1 MKTSAIGRNLI
12 QRFEGYRSEA
22 YLCPAGVWT
31 IGYGHTAGVK
41 PGDTCT
47 QYEADEFLKQD
58 LRTAENAVNAQNLDL
73 NQCQF
78 DALVSFVFNV
88 GVANFQKS
96 TLLKMLQKDTS
107 ARKEL
112 EEEWKKWKYAKKVE
126 LKGLVR
132 RRSSEWSLYKNGFF
146 Y

>member
-1 MKTSAIGRNLI
+1 MKTSVIGRNLI
-12 QRFEGYRSEA
+12 QRFEGFRSEA

-47 QYEADEFLKQD
+47 PDEADEFLKQD
-58 LRTAENAVNAQNLDL
+58 LRTAENTVNAQNLDL
-73 NQCQF
+73 NQGQF
-78 DALVSFVFNV
+78 DALVSFVYNV
-88 GVANFQKS
+88 GSGNFTSS
-96 TLLKMLQKDTS
+96 TLLKKLKKDTS
-107 ARKEL
+107 ATRDL
-112 EEEWKKWKYAKKVE
+112 EAEWKKWKYANKVE

-132 RRSSEWSLYKNGFF
+132 RRAAEWSLYKNGFF

>member
-1 MKTSAIGRNLI
+1 MKTSVIGRNLI
-12 QRFEGYRSEA
+12 QRFEGFRSEA

-47 QYEADEFLKQD
+47 PDEADEFLKQD
-58 LRTAENAVNAQNLDL
+58 LRTAENTVNAQNLDL

-78 DALVSFVFNV
+78 DALVSFVYNV
-88 GVANFQKS
+88 GSGNFTSS
-96 TLLKMLQKDTS
+96 TLLKKLKKDTS
-107 ARKEL
+107 ATRDL
-112 EEEWKKWKYAKKVE
+112 EAEWKKWKYANKVE

-132 RRSSEWSLYKNGFF
+132 RRAAEWSLYKNGFF